1 MYSVVILGL
10 ELRENFIGD
19 LLEVFFLKN
28 LDQSFLSVVF
38 CHPIEH
44 VPDELLF
51 FLWLHGFEVYFWLAV
66 YLF

>member
-1 MYSVVILGL
+1 MYSVMILGL
-10 ELRENFIGD
+10 ELRKNFIGN

-44 VPDELLF
+44 VSDELLF

-66 YLF
+66 YPF